1 MPDNPPEPPPPP
13 PPPPLSPRAS
23 NSALPRTPSS
33 KRPSN
38 KQVDVGDGGMLAAI
52 ASPDKRPSLKKTQS
66 DDKSSPMIDAEA
78 SLISFFLVLL
88 TIYPLPDPL
97 CPAPVRL
104 ARRLS
109 CCGLPARRAHDFGR
123 SPSARTDGTALVSR
137 CLRVGGV
144 PCECV
149 VGRGRREMS
158 DAAPR
163 RLPPPP

>member
-1 MPDNPPEPPPPP
+1 
-13 PPPPLSPRAS
+13 
-23 NSALPRTPSS
+23 
-33 KRPSN
+33 
-38 KQVDVGDGGMLAAI
+38 MLAAI

-109 CCGLPARRAHDFGR
+109 CCGLCH
-123 SPSARTDGTALVSR
+123 SHN
-137 CLRVGGV
+137 
-144 PCECV
+144 
-149 VGRGRREMS
+149 
-158 DAAPR
+158 
-163 RLPPPP
+163 

>member
-78 SLISFFLVLL
+78 SLRREVLS
-88 TIYPLPDPL
+88 IFS
-97 CPAPVRL
+97 CVEN
-104 ARRLS
+104 AR
-109 CCGLPARRAHDFGR
+109 
-123 SPSARTDGTALVSR
+123 ALVSLLWPKDTR
-137 CLRVGGV
+137 
-144 PCECV
+144 
-149 VGRGRREMS
+149 
-158 DAAPR
+158 DNF
-163 RLPPPP
+163 